1 MNRLDERLR
10 GFCLSPCGRDGLLYA
25 ALSVVLFFVLLWRTS
40 LLPAGVGSRLA
51 EAALF
56 TLPFAALAGVALS
69 VAARGRHSRAALLL
83 MLAGALFGMLA
94 RLTFVRH
101 VSPDFENYLAGWMGE
116 LSRLSFPEA
125 MRRQIGEYNVLYQY
139 LLFGAAR
146 LPVPALS
153 AVKAVSFLGD
163 ALLCGGMARLAG
175 SRRAPAAFFASLLL
189 PTVLLNGAMFA
200 QCDSLY
206 AACAVWGL
214 ALALEGRPAR
224 SACCFALS
232 LAFKL
237 QALFLFPVLPVLWAD
252 GKLRFRDIGAFAL
265 TLLVCALPAL
275 LGGKSPAAIVSYYT
289 GQTGLYTGLTYNAPT
304 LFGLMETG
312 GLDVY
317 AYGRFGV
324 LLALGAAALAAASG
338 VGRAGKLPDAE
349 TVRLSLVTVLC
360 VVFLLPRMHE
370 RYFYLAVCLAA
381 VMAVRARRFFVPFA
395 LLELASLSRLW
406 EMGIP
411 LRAASAMVFAA
422 LVLTVLPERRAG
434 TGDNPV

>member
-25 ALSVVLFFVLLWRTS
+25 ALSAVLFFVLLWGTS
-40 LLPAGVGSRLA
+40 LLPAGEGSRLA

-56 TLPFAALAGVALS
+56 TLPLAALAGVALS

-101 VSPDFENYLAGWMGE
+101 VSPDFENYLAGWMEE
-116 LSRLSFPEA
+116 LSSLSFPEA

-317 AYGRFGV
+317 AYGRF
-324 LLALGAAALAAASG
+324 
-338 VGRAGKLPDAE
+338 
-349 TVRLSLVTVLC
+349 
-360 VVFLLPRMHE
+360 
-370 RYFYLAVCLAA
+370 
-381 VMAVRARRFFVPFA
+381 
-395 LLELASLSRLW
+395 
-406 EMGIP
+406 
-411 LRAASAMVFAA
+411 
-422 LVLTVLPERRAG
+422 
-434 TGDNPV
+434 